1 MNSSGK
7 SLIQDSVEESAPIR
21 SIAQYLNHPGRRL
34 VIPPWQ
40 REYVWQVG
48 DTGEVGELLQDL
60 KEFIEEG
67 SDSYLIGS
75 IITCE
80 EPKGSGDFWLIDG
93 QQRSLTFLI
102 FLMACKRFVTNY
114 ELKERDNLSHENLSV
129 LYNNCI
135 SYSRYDYEPKLTMDR
150 GKADSIL
157 QSIHTW
163 SGMSEGDKPNEL
175 LEERENWTSTQ
186 RNLANVAEWIY
197 EKKFVTESW
206 LKKSEFLFGLS
217 RVLHNVKLIEIQLPD
232 PVEALTVFDRINNRG
247 ADLTSSDLIKNRI
260 FQQVDDEE
268 FGEISEEWR
277 EMKKNLSASSLT
289 RLREPAFLLRSLALI
304 QVGIE
309 AKGKSENQAA
319 KARKITYQD
328 LTQFWSSR
336 LDKKTSE
343 SKGLINLEAGWLIKE
358 LNTASEWLS
367 KLSYEHTPDSKKT
380 HFQDLYFS
388 RFLKTVQHYPI
399 LLAGKDLDDKV
410 FEELTRQVHA
420 RTSYYFLA
428 GERTQDFEKMVP
440 DWTFEI
446 AKLDKDASISD
457 IKVIYDNYKISSD
470 QFVSL
475 KEAVLSWSYRDSSE
489 KKKIRAVLAQLSRYV
504 DQVCEK
510 ELRNSPES
518 YFESKKKNSKHGWD
532 IDHVMP
538 HGRAPKDS
546 YLHTIGNLVLLHPK
560 DNSSRKNLSPFE
572 KKANYESCPL
582 FLTKTLVGVKSNPDK
597 RRIDKF
603 LVDLELPTS
612 FDLENWD
619 ETQIK
624 SRSEFYFQILENHLN
639 I

>member
-1 MNSSGK
+1 MSNFGK
-7 SLIQDSVEESAPIR
+7 PLIQDSEESTAPIR
-21 SIAQYLNHPGRRL
+21 SIAQYLNQPGRRL

-48 DTGEVGELLQDL
+48 DSGEVGELLQDL
-60 KEFIEEG
+60 KEFIDEG
-67 SDSYLIGS
+67 SESYLIGS
-75 IITCE
+75 VITCE

-102 FLMACKRFVTNY
+102 FLMACKRYVTNY

-135 SYSRYDYEPKLTMDR
+135 SYSRYDYQPKLSMDR

-175 LEERENWTSTQ
+175 LEERDNWTSTQ
-186 RNLANVAEWIY
+186 KNLANVAEWIY

-206 LKKSEFLFGLS
+206 LKKEDFLYGLS
-217 RVLHNVKLIEIQLPD
+217 RVLHNVKLIEIQLPN
-232 PVEALTVFDRINNRG
+232 PAEALTVFDRINNRG

-260 FQQVDDEE
+260 FQKVDDEE
-268 FGEISEEWR
+268 FGDISEEWR
-277 EMKKNLSASSLT
+277 EMKKNLSSSSLT

-309 AKGKSENQAA
+309 AKGKSENESP

-328 LTQFWSSR
+328 LTNFWASR

-343 SKGLINLEAGWLIKE
+343 SKGLDNLEASWLIKE
-358 LNTASEWLS
+358 LNNSSDWLS
-367 KLSYEHTPDSKKT
+367 KLSYEHTPGSKKI
-380 HFQDLYFS
+380 HFKDLYFS
-388 RFLKTVQHYPI
+388 RFLKTVQHFPI
-399 LLAGKDLDDKV
+399 LLAGKDLEIGV

-440 DWTFEI
+440 EWTFDL
-446 AKLDKDASISD
+446 AKLSQDASVSD
-457 IKVIYDNYKISSD
+457 LRNIYSKYKISQE
-470 QFVSL
+470 QFKSL
-475 KEAVLSWSYRDSSE
+475 KESVLTWSYRDSSE
-489 KKKIRAVLAQLSRYV
+489 KKKIRAVLAQLSKYV
-504 DQVCEK
+504 DQICDK

-518 YFESKKKNSKHGWD
+518 YFESKTKNSKHGWD
-532 IDHVMP
+532 IDHVLA

-546 YLHTIGNLVLLHPK
+546 YLHSIGNLVLLHPK
-560 DNSSRKNLSPFE
+560 DNSSRKNLSPAD
-572 KKANYESCPL
+572 KRANYESCPL
-582 FLTKTLVGVKSNPDK
+582 FLTRTLVGVKSNPDK
-597 RRIDKF
+597 RKIDNF
-603 LVDLELPTS
+603 LGDLDLPVS
-612 FDLENWD
+612 FDLDNWD
-619 ETQIK
+619 ELQIK
-624 SRSEFYFQILENHLN
+624 NRSEFYYKILENHLN